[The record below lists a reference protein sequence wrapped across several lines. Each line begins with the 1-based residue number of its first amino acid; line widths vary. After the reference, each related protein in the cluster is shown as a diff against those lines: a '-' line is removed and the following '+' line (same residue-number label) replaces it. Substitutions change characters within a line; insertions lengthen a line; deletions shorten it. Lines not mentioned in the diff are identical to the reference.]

1 MKKITQ
7 EELNVIIEKH
17 QEWLKNSANGEYAD
31 LSNTDLS
38 DTDLRYA
45 NLSFANLNFA
55 NLKDAYLKNAILS
68 NVTLINTNLNNA
80 NLSFADLSNADLRYA
95 DLKDADLRYAN
106 LSNSNLRFTD
116 LSGTN
121 LSNADGIYLICP
133 EEGSFIGFKK
143 IYDYKNHLLCKL
155 KIPEDA
161 KRSNGTGRKCRC
173 SKAEVIEILKR
184 DKDGNF
190 SVPVKEGY
198 SGYDDTFKYV
208 VGETVIPDSFEEN
221 RLIECTNGIHFLLQ
235 NKKR

>member
-1 MKKITQ
+1 MRRITQ
-7 EELNVIIEKH
+7 GELNVIIENHEK
-17 QEWLKNSANGEYAD
+17 WLKNNANGEPANLRYAD
-31 LSNTDLS
+31 LRYA
-38 DTDLRYA
+38 DLRYA
-45 NLSFANLNFA
+45 NLSFANL
-55 NLKDAYLKNAILS
+55 KDADLKNADLRY
-68 NVTLINTNLNNA
+68 A
-80 NLSFADLSNADLRYA
+80 NLSFADLSNADL
-95 DLKDADLRYAN
+95 KDADLRYAN
-106 LSNSNLRFTD
+106 LKDAYLSFANLKD
-116 LSGTN
+116 AYLKD
-121 LSNADGIYLICP
+121 ADGIYLICP

-221 RLIECTNGIHFLLQ
+221 RLIECTNGIHFFITKQ
-235 NKKR
+235 EAINY